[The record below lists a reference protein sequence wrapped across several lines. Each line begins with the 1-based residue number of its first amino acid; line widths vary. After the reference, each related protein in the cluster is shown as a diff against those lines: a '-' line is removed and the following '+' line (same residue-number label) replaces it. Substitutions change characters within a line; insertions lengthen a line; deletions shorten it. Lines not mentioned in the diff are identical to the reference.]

1 MHLNLEPQLWVPH
14 RARQERWDAVGI
26 ENAANHVGLD
36 FRTYRGRAVEGD
48 HVELMRGIEEVLAEL
63 LSGILRH
70 RFRISQN
77 VKGAPLGEASAEAS
91 RMSQEQQNHNEEE
104 GFDFGNNVA
113 WFLTGAFIGAAVAI
127 LYAPKSGKET
137 RQFLADKV
145 QQSKDAVA
153 ESSNNIVEASKDM
166 FERGRQLVDD
176 AADLFER
183 GRKLVKG

>member
-1 MHLNLEPQLWVPH
+1 
-14 RARQERWDAVGI
+14 
-26 ENAANHVGLD
+26 
-36 FRTYRGRAVEGD
+36 
-48 HVELMRGIEEVLAEL
+48 
-63 LSGILRH
+63 
-70 RFRISQN
+70 
-77 VKGAPLGEASAEAS
+77 
-91 RMSQEQQNHNEEE
+91 MSQEQQNHNEEE